1 VKDTALKTAFH
12 ASAGLG
18 LILGAGAAAAPAAA
32 ATLELKLDVP
42 RLSVAEYHKPY
53 VAIWIEGAGA
63 PAKTLN
69 LWYDAKNRE
78 DGGTKWLAEM
88 RQWWRKAGRQL
99 ALPTDGVT
107 GATRAPGPQT
117 VTLTDKHPSLAGLP
131 AGEYVIAFEAAR
143 ELGGEEVVKTAAFQW
158 PPKGAQTLSAKGAA
172 ELGAVSVS
180 LKP

>member
-1 VKDTALKTAFH
+1 MKDTALKTVFH

-18 LILGAGAAAAPAAA
+18 LALAAGPALA
-32 ATLELKLDVP
+32 ATMDVKIEVP
-42 RLSVAEYHKPY
+42 RLKVAEYHKPY
-53 VAIWIEGAGA
+53 VAVWIEGVGQ
-63 PAKTLN
+63 PARTLN

-99 ALPTDGVT
+99 KLPTDGVT

-117 VTLTDKHPSLAGLP
+117 LTFTDRHPALAGLP
-131 AGEYVIAFEAAR
+131 AGQYTLAVEAAR
-143 ELGGEEVVKTAAFQW
+143 ELGGQEVVKTAFQW
-158 PPKGAQTLSAKGAA
+158 PPKGAQTVSAKGAS
-172 ELGAVSVS
+172 EIGAVTVS